1 MAALIAQFPAL
12 RSIAAN
18 TACSP
23 GSKIMEDNFKAQ
35 KDKEPETCWIY
46 RQPVHFLTRAESP
59 LQIRLSGVTLKTSD

>member
-1 MAALIAQFPAL
+1 
-12 RSIAAN
+12 
-18 TACSP
+18 
-23 GSKIMEDNFKAQ
+23 MEDNFKAQ